1 MTTFNAQPSPSPH
14 SRGWFFDLLGYF
26 GRQEHPA
33 AAQFD
38 PDSMIDDAS
47 DLPESALAL
56 TADRN
61 KRLTIWEEMD
71 SFGLV
76 SSILDLYAEEST
88 QPDYDKQKRVWIESA
103 SKQMEK
109 VGQNCLNNLQ
119 VEDRIPGIA
128 RRLAKYGDDY
138 RRFVYEAG
146 KGILGWRAVP
156 VAEMTRVEDRFARLV
171 GFKQQGKKFRSAS
184 RDISWPWDYVHF
196 RLPGKDDADLY
207 GTSILDAM
215 FRPWRQLALAEDAM
229 LMFRLRRTPDRNA
242 IFINVGSLDP
252 TEAAQWTNNYRKK
265 FRKSEFIDPASSNYR
280 KQFNPLTPLE
290 DVFLPVR
297 QGDDVRVENLP
308 GSGNVGEVY
317 DVEHYRDAFFGAAR
331 VPKAYFGFEGD
342 INAKATLIQQ
352 DVRFART
359 CKRMRSSM
367 ILGIRTSLDFHYI
380 LSGDPGASAA
390 KFDPT
395 LPENSYVVQMSPI
408 SYLDEFERLELIQ
421 LRFQII
427 EAQARLAGDLQLDAR
442 VWSSYILLNYA
453 KLPEELVL
461 RLLTKVEQSE
471 APPEA
476 DAAALEA
483 RLDAKQLGVW
493 RGLSRELRE
502 QVLDPK
508 RKQRHYGISTLSEAE
523 QLAIAKEVHTNPK
536 LRKLIGDVAYFYSE
550 PDLAES
556 AKAQI
561 DLSLVPVV
569 SASGLVSV
577 NDEDSA
583 ATELREDMERLRAG
597 TSLTEAKK

>member
-1 MTTFNAQPSPSPH
+1 MTTFNTPQQAPH
-14 SRGWFFDLLGYF
+14 KRGWFYDLLGYF

-33 AAQFD
+33 AANFD
-38 PDSMIDDAS
+38 PDALVDA
-47 DLPESALAL
+47 DGMEAPEAALAL
-56 TADRN
+56 TGDRS
-61 KRLTIWEEMD
+61 KKLSIWEEMD

-103 SKQMEK
+103 SKQMEQ
-109 VGQNCLNNLQ
+109 VGQRCLDNLQ
-119 VEDRIPGIA
+119 IEDRIPAIA

-146 KGILGWRAVP
+146 KGVLGWRSVP
-156 VAEMTRVEDRFARLV
+156 VAEMTRVEDQYARLV
-171 GFKQQGKKFRSAS
+171 GFKQQGKKFRKGA
-184 RDISWPWDYVHF
+184 RDVSWPWDYVHF
-196 RLPGKDDADLY
+196 RLPGKDDSDLY
-207 GTSILDAM
+207 GTSILESM

-242 IFINVGSLDP
+242 IFVNVGSLDP

-297 QGDDVRVENLP
+297 QGDDVRVEQLA

-317 DVEHYRDAFFGAAR
+317 DIEHYRDAFFGSAR

-342 INAKATLIQQ
+342 INAKATLLQQ

-359 CKRMRSSM
+359 CKRMRSSL
-367 ILGIRTSLDFHYI
+367 ILGVRTALDFHYV
-380 LSGDPGASAA
+380 LSGEPGEASS
-390 KFDPT
+390 KLDPT
-395 LPENSYVVQMSPI
+395 KRENSYVVQMSPI

-442 VWSSYILLNYA
+442 VWASYILLNYA

-461 RLLTKVEQSE
+461 RLLTKVEQSS

-476 DAAALEA
+476 DAAALES
-483 RLDAKQLGVW
+483 RLNKEQLGLW
-493 RGLSRELRE
+493 RDLPRELRE

-508 RKQRHYGISTLSEAE
+508 RHQRRLGISQLTESE
-523 QLAIAKEVHTNPK
+523 QVAIARQIHTDPK
-536 LRKLIGDVAYFYSE
+536 LRKLIGDIAFFYSE
-550 PDLAES
+550 PDLMEMAD
-556 AKAQI
+556 AQR
-561 DLSLVPVV
+561 DLSRIPVV
-569 SASGLVSV
+569 AARGMVSADS
-577 NDEDSA
+577 EDTHA
-583 ATELREDMERLRAG
+583 KQLEEDLKTLREE
-597 TSLTEAKK
+597 SK